1 MSQENMQKTVEELE
15 QEIAHFKQSMNEWI
29 MFLSDSQKE
38 IRERLMEM
46 EKRISRVE
54 MDSKLGFYN

>member
-54 MDSKLGFYN
+54 MDPKLGFYN